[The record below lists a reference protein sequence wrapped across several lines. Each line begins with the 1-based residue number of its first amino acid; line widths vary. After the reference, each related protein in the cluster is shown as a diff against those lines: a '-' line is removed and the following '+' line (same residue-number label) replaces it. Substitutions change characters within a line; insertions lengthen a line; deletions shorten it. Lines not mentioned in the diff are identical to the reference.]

1 MNMTEQGKQDYR
13 LRVSEVCPQ
22 TNLLSGCAKAFLLGG
37 SICVLGQLLLNFYQN
52 MGMDMQTAS
61 TWVSVTLIFFSAITT
76 GLGWYDN
83 LGKFAGAG
91 SIIPITG
98 FANGVVASAIEFKKE
113 GFILGLGSKLFTIAG
128 PVILYGIFTSWLLGL
143 FYWLL
148 KVAGVAG

>member
-13 LRVSEVCPQ
+13 LRASKVCPQ
-22 TNLLSGCAKAFLLGG
+22 TKLLSGCAKAFLVGG
-37 SICVLGQLLLNFYQN
+37 TICTLGQILVQIYMN
-52 MGMDMQTAS
+52 MGMDQQMAS
-61 TWVSVTLIFFSAITT
+61 SWVSVTLIFLSAVST

-113 GFILGLGSKLFTIAG
+113 GFILGLGAKLFTIAG
-128 PVILYGIFTSWLLGL
+128 PVILYGLIASS
-143 FYWLL
+143 
-148 KVAGVAG
+148 GVGVIYYLTTLMGG

>member
-1 MNMTEQGKQDYR
+1 MNMTERGKQDYK

-22 TNLLSGCAKAFLLGG
+22 TNLLSGCAKAFLVGG
-37 SICVLGQLLLNFYQN
+37 SICVLGQGLLNFYQN
-52 MGMDMQTAS
+52 MGLDMQTAS

-128 PVILYGIFTSWLLGL
+128 PVILYGLITSSLVGVIYYLVTMLG
-143 FYWLL
+143 
-148 KVAGVAG
+148 G

>member
-1 MNMTEQGKQDYR
+1 MNMTEQGKQDYK

-22 TNLLSGCAKAFLLGG
+22 TNLLSGCAKAFLVGG
-37 SICVLGQLLLNFYQN
+37 SICVLGQGLLNFYQN
-52 MGMDMQTAS
+52 MGLDMQTAS

-128 PVILYGIFTSWLLGL
+128 PVILYGLITSSLVGVIYFLVTMLG
-143 FYWLL
+143 
-148 KVAGVAG
+148 G

>member
-1 MNMTEQGKQDYR
+1 MNMTEQGKQDYK

-22 TNLLSGCAKAFLLGG
+22 TNLLSGCAKAFLVGG
-37 SICVLGQLLLNFYQN
+37 SICVLGQGLLNFYQN
-52 MGMDMQTAS
+52 MGLDMQTAS

-113 GFILGLGSKLFTIAG
+113 ER
-128 PVILYGIFTSWLLGL
+128 VIITPSQKCRCFR
-143 FYWLL
+143 
-148 KVAGVAG
+148 

>member
-1 MNMTEQGKQDYR
+1 MNMTEQGKQDYK

-22 TNLLSGCAKAFLLGG
+22 TNLLSGCAKAFLVGG
-37 SICVLGQLLLNFYQN
+37 SICVLGQGLLNFYQN
-52 MGMDMQTAS
+52 MGLDMQTAS
-61 TWVSVTLIFFSAITT
+61 AWVSVTLIFFSAITT

-128 PVILYGIFTSWLLGL
+128 PVILYGLITSSLVGVIYYLVTMLG
-143 FYWLL
+143 
-148 KVAGVAG
+148 G

>member
-1 MNMTEQGKQDYR
+1 MNMTEQGKQDYK

-22 TNLLSGCAKAFLLGG
+22 TNLLSGCAKAFLVGG
-37 SICVLGQLLLNFYQN
+37 SICMLGQGLLNFYQN
-52 MGMDMQTAS
+52 MGLDMQTAS

-98 FANGVVASAIEFKKE
+98 FANGVVASALEFKKE

-128 PVILYGIFTSWLLGL
+128 PVILYGLITSSLVGVIYYLVTMLG
-143 FYWLL
+143 
-148 KVAGVAG
+148 G